1 MLEFINTNEE
11 IKMKKP
17 KLEKLIQEI
26 AMFDM
31 AVAFTLYCRKEK
43 EDYRDKDDL
52 YCLMD
57 WSETPEGYEYWGA
70 INTKLIDRRNNYHPH
85 RDLMI
90 EYANDKTIE
99 IEFLKS
105 DGSWR
110 KCVGLPSFHH
120 DDKYRKKPNVTKK
133 TIECRIYLDTHGVI
147 NIVERDAELNIS
159 HFKDWHGDWQKV
171 EIEVEE
177 NN

>member
-1 MLEFINTNEE
+1 
-11 IKMKKP
+11 MKKP

-31 AVAFTLYCRKEK
+31 VAAFTLYCRVGIA
-43 EDYRDKDDL
+43 DYKDKDDL

-57 WSETPEGYEYWGA
+57 WSETPEGYEHWGA
-70 INTKLIDRRNNYHPH
+70 INTKLIDRRKNYHPH

-99 IEFLKS
+99 IEFLA
-105 DGSWR
+105 DR
-110 KCVGLPSFHH
+110 KDEWKNIENPSFL
-120 DDKYRKKPNVTKK
+120 DNEKYRKKPKVTKK
-133 TIECRIYLDTHGVI
+133 VIEYRIYLDKENKIKTSYGT
-147 NIVERDAELNIS
+147 NPLPLN
-159 HFKDWHGDWQKV
+159 FKQWLGDWQKV

-177 NN
+177 ND

>member
-1 MLEFINTNEE
+1 
-11 IKMKKP
+11 MKKP

-31 AVAFTLYCRKEK
+31 AAAFTLHRSVGIRNYK
-43 EDYRDKDDL
+43 DKDDL

-57 WSETPEGYEYWGA
+57 WSETPEGYEYWCA
-70 INTKLIDRRNNYHPH
+70 INTKLIDRRKNYHPH

-99 IEFLKS
+99 IEYLRS

-120 DDKYRKKPNVTKK
+120 DDKYRKKPKVTKK
-133 TIECRIYLDTHGVI
+133 TIECRIYLDTHGEI
-147 NIVERDAELNIS
+147 NIVERDAALNIS
-159 HFKDWHGDWQKV
+159 HFKQWHGDWQKV
-171 EIEVEE
+171 EIEVEQ
-177 NN
+177 ND

>member
-1 MLEFINTNEE
+1 
-11 IKMKKP
+11 MKKP

-31 AVAFTLYCRKEK
+31 VAAFTLYCRVGI
-43 EDYRDKDDL
+43 EDYKDKDNL
-52 YCLMD
+52 AEVMG
-57 WSETPEGYEYWGA
+57 WSDTPEGYKRWDIIFY
-70 INTKLIDRRNNYHPH
+70 KLQARRNNYHPH

-99 IEFLKS
+99 IEYLRVV
-105 DGSWR
+105 DGSWIKYR
-110 KCVGLPSFHH
+110 EPAFYQDV
-120 DDKYRKKPNVTKK
+120 KYRKKPKFAKK
-133 TIECRIYLDTHGVI
+133 VIEYRLYLDPENEIHMMDGKSS
-147 NIVERDAELNIS
+147 LPG
-159 HFKDWHGDWQKV
+159 HFKKWLGDWQKV

>member
-1 MLEFINTNEE
+1 
-11 IKMKKP
+11 MKKP
-17 KLEKLIQEI
+17 LLEKLIQEI

-31 AVAFTLYCRKEK
+31 DAACSLHCRKDNDEY
-43 EDYRDKDDL
+43 EDKDNL
-52 YCLMD
+52 NYVMG
-57 WSETPEGYEYWGA
+57 WSDTPEGYKHWD
-70 INTKLIDRRNNYHPH
+70 IILDKLQERSKKYHPH

-99 IEFLKS
+99 IEYLRS

-120 DDKYRKKPNVTKK
+120 DDKYRKKPKGTKK
-133 TIECRIYLDTHGVI
+133 VIECRAYLDTQGII
-147 NIVERDAELNIS
+147 NIIERRAELSNS
-159 HFKDWHGDWQKV
+159 NFKQWLGEWQKV

-177 NN
+177 ND

>member
-1 MLEFINTNEE
+1 MS
-11 IKMKKP
+11 KP
-17 KLEKLIQEI
+17 LLEKLIQEI

-31 AVAFTLYCRKEK
+31 AAAFTLHCRKDNADYYD
-43 EDYRDKDDL
+43 EDNLDCVMSWRQ
-52 YCLMD
+52 
-57 WSETPEGYEYWGA
+57 TPEGYDHW
-70 INTKLIDRRNNYHPH
+70 NDVNDKLRDRRKNYHPH

-105 DGSWR
+105 DGLWR

-159 HFKDWHGDWQKV
+159 HFKDWHGDWQKI
-171 EIEVEE
+171 EIEVEQ
-177 NN
+177 ND

>member
-1 MLEFINTNEE
+1 MS
-11 IKMKKP
+11 KP

-31 AVAFTLYCRKEK
+31 VAAFTLYCRVGIGDY
-43 EDYRDKDDL
+43 EDKYDL
-52 YCLMD
+52 SEVME
-57 WSETPEGYEYWGA
+57 WSETPEGYEHWGA

-90 EYANDKTIE
+90 EYANDKTIKVQNYYE
-99 IEFLKS
+99 YKWQDLSEPAFFIEQQ
-105 DGSWR
+105 
-110 KCVGLPSFHH
+110 
-120 DDKYRKKPNVTKK
+120 YRKKPKVTKK
-133 TIECRIYLDTHGVI
+133 VIEYRLYLDKENEIHMI
-147 NIVERDAELNIS
+147 ERQDLIHPA
-159 HFKDWHGDWQKV
+159 HFKQWLGDWQNV

>member
-1 MLEFINTNEE
+1 
-11 IKMKKP
+11 MKKP

-31 AVAFTLYCRKEK
+31 VAAFTLYCRVGI
-43 EDYRDKDDL
+43 EDYKDKYDL
-52 YCLMD
+52 SEVMG
-57 WSETPEGYEYWGA
+57 WSDTPEGYKHWDIIFYELQA
-70 INTKLIDRRNNYHPH
+70 RRNNYHTH

-110 KCVGLPSFHH
+110 KCVCLPSFNHN
-120 DDKYRKKPNVTKK
+120 DKYRKKPKVTKK
-133 TIECRIYLDTHGVI
+133 TIECRMYLDTHGEI
-147 NIVERDAELNIS
+147 NIVERDAALNIS
-159 HFKDWHGDWQKV
+159 HFKKWLGDWQKI

-177 NN
+177 ND